1 MKPSLRPSSSLP
13 ALRRSPILPE
23 RPATEPRAWRRWP
36 VPALFGWLGCAVF
49 WQLLVQLGWTTLSA
63 WAAGVTLGCALALLL
78 GERGASA
85 TRVMLM
91 AGGFPAAS
99 ALHLL
104 AHQQIAGSLVV
115 PAWIWLAPLF
125 MLLMLYPLRAW
136 RDAPLFPTE
145 TAALDQ
151 LSEVVRLPASA
162 RLLDA
167 GCGLGHGLR
176 ALRRVWPGAQVDGIE
191 WSAPI
196 AWLAALRC
204 APARV
209 RRGDMWQHSWAGYDL
224 VYVFQ
229 RPETMARAVAKARA
243 EMSPGGWLVSLEFEA
258 LDAMPCARLQTPS
271 GKPVWIYRLPALKG
285 RPVLV
290 HGGRQG
296 ATGRQ
301 PQRPAAHKP
310 GAPATNTTP
319 GASSPEL
326 NKPI

>member
-1 MKPSLRPSSSLP
+1 M
-13 ALRRSPILPE
+13 
-23 RPATEPRAWRRWP
+23 
-36 VPALFGWLGCAVF
+36 F
-49 WQLLVQLGWTTLSA
+49 WQVLVQLGWATLSA
-63 WAAGVTLGCALALLL
+63 WAAGVTLGCALALVLA
-78 GERGASA
+78 ERGASS
-85 TRVMLM
+85 TRVILM

-115 PAWIWLAPLF
+115 PAWVWLAPLF

-145 TAALDQ
+145 AAALDR
-151 LSEVVRLPASA
+151 LPEVVRLPAHA
-162 RLLDA
+162 RVLDA

-176 ALRRVWPGAQVDGIE
+176 ALHRVWPGAQVDGIE

-224 VYVFQ
+224 VYLFQ

-258 LDAMPCARLQTPS
+258 LDATPCARLRTPS

-285 RPVLV
+285 KPVLV
-290 HGGRQG
+290 HGGRAG
-296 ATGRQ
+296 VTGRASQ
-301 PQRPAAHKP
+301 HLVAHKL
-310 GAPATNTTP
+310 GVTAKNTTLA
-319 GASSPEL
+319 ASSPDLKE
-326 NKPI
+326 PI